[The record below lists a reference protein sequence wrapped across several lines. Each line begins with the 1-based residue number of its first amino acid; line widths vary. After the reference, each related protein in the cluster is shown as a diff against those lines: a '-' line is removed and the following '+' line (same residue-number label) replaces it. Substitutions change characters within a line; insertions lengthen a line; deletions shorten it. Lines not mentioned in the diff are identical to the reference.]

1 MAAFVTVLFACF
13 LASHA
18 RAVPPVPAAVLAE
31 LQAAL
36 GEGGL
41 EDAQEVGL
49 ALRRLGLATVLEV
62 GLLDA
67 AERLE
72 LTEHLKTAEI
82 SLGDRA
88 RLRRMTALTGRA
100 HDGDPTESPE
110 MWEQDSG
117 SAWTRPY
124 ISDGQAQMRRAQQ
137 DGRDESTTNKQLET
151 QAEAHAGTAQPG
163 SGQASGSGISSDSA
177 SSFASNNLSCVDIR
191 QMPTTCLVQSTCS

>member
-18 RAVPPVPAAVLAE
+18 CAEVPPVPAAVLAE

-62 GLLDA
+62 ELLDA

-100 HDGDPTESPE
+100 HAGDPTESPE

-117 SAWTRPY
+117 RAWTRP
-124 ISDGQAQMRRAQQ
+124 SMADGQAQMRRAQQ
-137 DGRDESTTNKQLET
+137 DGRDESATNTQLNN
-151 QAEAHAGTAQPG
+151 QAEEHASTAQPG
-163 SGQASGSGISSDSA
+163 TRQASGSGISSDSA
-177 SSFASNNLSCVDIR
+177 SSFASNNLSCV
-191 QMPTTCLVQSTCS
+191 VA

>member
-1 MAAFVTVLFACF
+1 M
-13 LASHA
+13 
-18 RAVPPVPAAVLAE
+18 P
-31 LQAAL
+31 
-36 GEGGL
+36 
-41 EDAQEVGL
+41 
-49 ALRRLGLATVLEV
+49 EV

-100 HDGDPTESPE
+100 DDGDPTESPE

-117 SAWTRPY
+117 RAWTRPY

-137 DGRDESTTNKQLET
+137 DGRDESATNKQLKN
-151 QAEAHAGTAQPG
+151 QAEAHASTAQPG

-177 SSFASNNLSCVDIR
+177 SSFVSNNLSCVDIR

>member
-1 MAAFVTVLFACF
+1 MVTFVTVLFACF

-18 RAVPPVPAAVLAE
+18 RAVPPAAAAGLAE

-72 LTEHLKTAEI
+72 LTGHLKTAEI

-137 DGRDESTTNKQLET
+137 DGRDESATNKQLKT

-163 SGQASGSGISSDSA
+163 NGQASGSGISSDSA

>member
-1 MAAFVTVLFACF
+1 MTVLFACF
-13 LASHA
+13 FASYA
-18 RAVPPVPAAVLAE
+18 RAMPPAAAAGLAE

-49 ALRRLGLATVLEV
+49 ALRRLGLATVPEV

-72 LTEHLKTAEI
+72 LMEHLKTAEI

-117 SAWTRPY
+117 RAWTPY
-124 ISDGQAQMRRAQQ
+124 KSDGQAQMRRAQQ
-137 DGRDESTTNKQLET
+137 DGRDESATNKQLKNP
-151 QAEAHAGTAQPG
+151 AESHAGTAQPG
-163 SGQASGSGISSDSA
+163 SGEASGSGISSDSA
-177 SSFASNNLSCVDIR
+177 SIFI
-191 QMPTTCLVQSTCS
+191 

>member
-13 LASHA
+13 LASYAH
-18 RAVPPVPAAVLAE
+18 AVPPVAAGLAE

-41 EDAQEVGL
+41 EDAKEVGL

-72 LTEHLKTAEI
+72 LTGHLKTAEI

-88 RLRRMTALTGRA
+88 RLRRMAALTGRA
-100 HDGDPTESPE
+100 HDGDRPMESPE

-117 SAWTRPY
+117 RAWTRPY

-137 DGRDESTTNKQLET
+137 DGRDESATNKQLKN

-163 SGQASGSGISSDSA
+163 SGEASGSGISSDSA
-177 SSFASNNLSCVDIR
+177 SSLFCF
-191 QMPTTCLVQSTCS
+191 Q